1 MNQTLSTTQR
11 SLAPKSASF
20 ARVVIV
26 FIAMA
31 VVLGCPNDGVAQ
43 DHTYRSL
50 KSIRALNPNDVPAA
64 AVDFEATV
72 TYVDAMREF
81 IFVQDG
87 QDAIFVHRPDFADL
101 TPSQVVRVRG
111 RLAKGDLLPI
121 VADPVVTLIGD
132 GNPPT
137 STKVDEIGTEHDCR
151 YLDFEFKILQTR
163 VGATATS
170 LYAKTESNKNVCIEV
185 QHRDDGTPLPNV
197 STIAGS
203 RVQFSGVLG
212 LEIDGGAF
220 REPGQIGNAIKGYRI
235 FCGSP
240 ENLKIVSKDNK
251 GADSKPAQTVALSF
265 LEQDS
270 FSEGRFLTFGQICLI
285 DYSEPKGFV
294 ISDGSTF
301 KRFELQST
309 SGLEPGMVVRVGGRK
324 IIESNAQSQFE
335 VDYLRHLT
343 LSEFPSLEP
352 TSVHSAVKTFA
363 PDRRIAVEGMP
374 LRVEERDNGPHLIL
388 GDGNS
393 TIAVQFQDA
402 AIDSLASLDPSIAGK
417 VRIAGV
423 TKTDD
428 QSDLKLVV
436 ARPDDALLLES
447 KTSVSRMVAIGL
459 GSLLAICALAGIWIK
474 LLKSQVAQKQRFECI
489 FDNAGCPIIVFNGNL
504 QIIDANQ
511 LAADLV
517 GYSKDQMRKMSV
529 PQIDPYI
536 AKDQVM
542 GMLAHT
548 MSTGEVAVFPSSVQT
563 KDKRQL
569 DVEVRCK
576 NLNASK
582 DPNKA
587 TFIAIFP
594 DITERKKYEE
604 ELKAARDEAI
614 KANQAKSEFVAS
626 MSHELRTPLN
636 GVIGMTQLLES
647 TELTPTQADYLAAC
661 RGSGETLLTVIGDV
675 LDFSK
680 MEAGKMELEPQET
693 ELIPFVENVV
703 RATSLQPGTRHVDL
717 ASFVDP
723 RLGHRS
729 VMVDSD
735 RLRQVLFNIIGN
747 AAKFTSKGSITLT
760 AKCGEITDEYA
771 DVRFVVSDT
780 GIGIPQD
787 KIEGLF
793 EAFEQCDSST
803 TRQYGGTGLGLT
815 ICRQI
820 VQLMGGEIYAQSVEG
835 EGSDFIFEIRLPFS
849 SKESSN
855 DTGNVEVVSTK
866 QRLAVVGMSDPI
878 SNILREM
885 FDAYQVNASFFSV
898 TDQLPKGEF
907 DVVLLNNKGDVE
919 PVAQYI
925 DQQPALLSKDV
936 PMFIPVVPPNCV
948 VEQQQWDSQGVEAP
962 IFKPF
967 TQTRFVKPVLSRQER
982 GDSLETQSIS
992 AANRALRVMICEDN
1006 TVNQMFAKE
1015 ICRRAGIEVVICGD
1029 GQIGI
1034 DTLDSDSDFDA
1045 IFMDCHMP
1053 VMDGFEAAGKIKEMM
1068 KKGSI
1073 PKLPV
1078 IALTANALA
1087 GDREKC
1093 LEAGMDDYLT
1103 KPFVI
1108 KDFLEKIQAHT
1119 TEPAKAKQAKTA
1131 PAQSG
1136 APIFDIEKLTNQ
1148 FDDRSFAL
1156 DIASHF
1162 VSTFPEYR
1170 EELEECL
1177 NHQDAKQTLSLAHR
1191 LKGSAATVKADRIT
1205 SLAFEM
1211 ESAAQDDQ
1219 LDQIQAQ
1226 VSELLA
1232 EFENFIS
1239 AVRDESAVS

>member
-1 MNQTLSTTQR
+1 
-11 SLAPKSASF
+11 
-20 ARVVIV
+20 
-26 FIAMA
+26 MA
-31 VVLGCPNDGVAQ
+31 IVLGCPNVGVAG
-43 DHTYRSL
+43 DNTYDTYRSL
-50 KSIRALNPNDVPAA
+50 RSIRALNPSDAPGV

-72 TYVDAMREF
+72 TFVDGMREF
-81 IFVQDG
+81 LFVQNG
-87 QDAIFVHRPDFADL
+87 QDAIFVFRPDFAN
-101 TPSQVVRVRG
+101 TNVRPNQQVRVRG

-121 VADPVVTLIGD
+121 VADPLVTVIGD

-137 STKVDEIGTEHDCR
+137 PEDVAVIGLEHDCR
-151 YLDFEFKILQTR
+151 YLNFEFEILQTS
-163 VGATATS
+163 VGATETF
-170 LYAKTESNKNVCIEV
+170 LYAKTESNKDVCIAI
-185 QHRDDGTPLPNV
+185 QHSDGTLLPNV
-197 STIAGS
+197 SNIAGN
-203 RVQFSGVLG
+203 RVKCAGVLG
-212 LEIDGGAF
+212 LKIEGGAF
-220 REPGQIGNAIKGYRI
+220 REPGYIGNTIAGYKI
-235 FCGSP
+235 LCSSP
-240 ENLKIVSKDNK
+240 DALKIIAQDNK
-251 GADSKPAQTVALSF
+251 LADSKPAQTVALSF
-265 LEQDS
+265 LAQDD
-270 FSEGRFLTFGQICLI
+270 FPEGRFLTFGQICLV
-285 DYSEPKGFV
+285 DHAEPKGFV
-294 ISDGSTF
+294 ISDGSVF
-301 KRFELQST
+301 KRFKLHST
-309 SGLEPGMVVRVGGRK
+309 NGLEAGMVVRVGGK
-324 IIESNAQSQFE
+324 KSTAPNGQSQFDVE
-335 VDYLRHLT
+335 YLRQLT
-343 LSEFPSLEP
+343 LSEFPSLEV
-352 TSVHSAVKTFA
+352 TSVQSAVDAFA
-363 PDRRIAVEGMP
+363 PDRRIAVEGTP
-374 LRVEERDNGPHLIL
+374 LRVEDRDNGPHLIL
-388 GDGNS
+388 GEGNS
-393 TIAVQFQDA
+393 TVAVQFQDA
-402 AIDSLASLDPSIAGK
+402 AIDSLAALDPSIAGK
-417 VRIAGV
+417 VRVTGV

-428 QSDLKLVV
+428 RCDLKLVV
-436 ARPDDALLLES
+436 VRPGDAQLLER
-447 KTSVSRMVAIGL
+447 KTSISRMVAIGL
-459 GSLLAICALAGIWIK
+459 GSLLAICGLAAIWIK
-474 LLKSQVAQKQRFECI
+474 LLKSQVAQKQRFESI
-489 FDNAGCPIIVFNGNL
+489 FDNAGCSIVVFNGNL
-504 QIIDANQ
+504 EIVDANQ
-511 LAADLV
+511 LAADMT
-517 GYSKDQMRKMSV
+517 GYTKAQLRSMSV
-529 PQIDPYI
+529 TQIDPHLP
-536 AKDQVM
+536 KDQVM
-542 GMLAHT
+542 GMLAQT
-548 MSTGEVAVFPSSVQT
+548 MKNQDVAIFPTKVQT
-563 KDKRQL
+563 QDKRIL
-569 DVEVRCK
+569 DVEVHCR
-576 NLNASK
+576 NLSASE

-587 TFIAIFP
+587 AFIAIFP
-594 DITERKKYEE
+594 DTTERKRYEN
-604 ELKAARDEAI
+604 ELKEARDEAI
-614 KANQAKSEFVAS
+614 KANLAKSQFVAS

-661 RGSGETLLTVIGDV
+661 KSSGETLLTVIGDV

-693 ELIPFVENVV
+693 NLIPFVENVV

-723 RLGHRS
+723 RLGRRS

-1170 EELEECL
+1170 EELEDCL

-1211 ESAAQDDQ
+1211 ESAAHDDQ

-1232 EFENFIS
+1232 EFENFINALS
-1239 AVRDESAVS
+1239 NESAVS